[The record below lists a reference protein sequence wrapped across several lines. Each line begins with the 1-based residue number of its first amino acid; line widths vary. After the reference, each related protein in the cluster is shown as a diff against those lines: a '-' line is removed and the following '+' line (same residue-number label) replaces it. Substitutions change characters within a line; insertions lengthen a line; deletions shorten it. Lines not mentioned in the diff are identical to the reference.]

1 VPKEKIVSASVYAR
15 LSAMM
20 FVQFFIWGAWFV
32 TLGTYLARIGF
43 SGSDIGFAYLTNN
56 IGAMVAP
63 FFVGMIADRFFPSQ
77 KILGVLHIA
86 GAAVLFTVSDLE
98 AQSAI
103 IIGLVLYNI
112 CYMPTLALVN
122 AVSFGAMEVPDT
134 QFPKVRVWGTLGWIA
149 AGLAIS
155 FVLSGFVEGVEATSL
170 PMKLAAAASLVL
182 GLYSFTLPNTP
193 PQNAGAKVTVKE
205 LLGFDALSLL
215 KDRSFAVFALCS
227 LLVSIPLAFYYAFTN
242 LFLNEAGMTSVA
254 ATMSLGQASE
264 VLFMV
269 LMPLFFVR
277 LGVKWMLLAG
287 MLAWVARYAFFAL
300 GDWDTSAWML
310 YAGILLH
317 GICYDFFFVTGQ
329 IYVDRKADKSIR
341 ASAQGFIALLTY
353 GVGLAIGSVLA
364 GATVD
369 YFTAEG
375 VKEWSAIWWVPCI
388 FAAFVALLFQLLFRE
403 DNKPKAADE
412 LPA

>member
-1 VPKEKIVSASVYAR
+1 MSASVHAR

-20 FVQFFIWGAWFV
+20 FIQFFIWGAWFV
-32 TLGTYLARIGF
+32 TLGTYLARLGF
-43 SGSDIGFAYLTNN
+43 GGADIGFAYLTNN

-63 FFVGMIADRFFPSQ
+63 FLVGMVADRFFSSE
-77 KILGVLHIA
+77 KLLGVLHIC
-86 GAAVLFTVSDLE
+86 GALMLFIVSDLV

-122 AVSFGAMEVPDT
+122 SVSFGVMNTPDT
-134 QFPKVRVWGTLGWIA
+134 EFPKVRVWGTLGWIA
-149 AGLAIS
+149 AGLVIS
-155 FVLSGFVEGVEATSL
+155 FGLSGFVSDVEATSV
-170 PMKLAAAASLVL
+170 PMKLAAGASLLL
-182 GLYSFTLPNTP
+182 GLYSFTLPSTP
-193 PQNAGAKVTVKE
+193 PQNAGSKTTMRD
-205 LLGFDALSLL
+205 LLGLDALALL

-242 LFLNEAGMTSVA
+242 LFLNEAGMSSVA

-264 VLFMV
+264 VFFMV
-269 LMPLFFVR
+269 LMPLLFVR

-287 MLAWVARYAFFAL
+287 MLAWVLRYALFAA
-300 GDWDTSAWML
+300 GDWETASWML
-310 YAGILLH
+310 YGGILLH

-329 IYVDRKADKSIR
+329 IYVDQKADKSIR
-341 ASAQGFIALLTY
+341 ASAQGFIAMLTY

-375 VKEWSAIWWVPCI
+375 VKDWPSIWWVPCI
-388 FAAFVALLFQLLFRE
+388 FAAFVALLFQVTFKDDTKRE
-403 DNKPKAADE
+403 KAAE
-412 LPA
+412 VPARP

>member
-1 VPKEKIVSASVYAR
+1 VTASIYVR

-20 FVQFFIWGAWFV
+20 FIQFFVWGAWFV
-32 TLGTYLARIGF
+32 TLGTYLGRIGF
-43 SGSDIGFAYLTNN
+43 TGSDIGFAYLTNN

-63 FFVGMIADRFFPSQ
+63 FFVGMIADRFFSSQ
-77 KILGVLHIA
+77 KILGALHVA
-86 GAAVLFTVSDLE
+86 GAVVLYVVSDLE

-103 IIGLVLYNI
+103 ILGLILYNI

-122 AVSFGAMEVPDT
+122 AVSFGVMEVPDT
-134 QFPKVRVWGTLGWIA
+134 QFPKVRVWGTLGWIV
-149 AGLAIS
+149 AGLSIS
-155 FVLSGFVEGVEATSL
+155 FGLAGFVAGVEATSV
-170 PMKLAAAASLVL
+170 PMKMAALASLVL
-182 GLYSFTLPNTP
+182 GLYSFTLPDTP
-193 PQNAGAKVTVKE
+193 PQNAGGKVTVRE
-205 LLGFDALSLL
+205 LLGFDALALL

-242 LFLNEAGMTSVA
+242 PFLNEVGMTSVA
-254 ATMSLGQASE
+254 ATMTLGQASE
-264 VLFMV
+264 VLFMI

-287 MLAWVARYAFFAL
+287 MLAWVARYALFAA
-300 GDWDTSAWML
+300 GDWDTGAWML
-310 YAGILLH
+310 YAGIVLH

-329 IYVDRKADKSIR
+329 IYVDRKAGKAIR

-369 YFTAEG
+369 YFTLDG
-375 VKEWSAIWWVPCI
+375 VKDWSGIWWVPCI

-403 DNKPKAADE
+403 TPEAVAAQN
-412 LPA
+412 LPAQS